1 MKKVMILFLMIIM
14 GLQIRSL
21 DLFAEDI
28 YYPFDSITI
37 VEAFKFDIQVTTAVD
52 SDSLLFGHVEINEI
66 LTIYVGTLEFIA
78 NGVPSSGSAN
88 ILIVS
93 QADGPDIARFL
104 INNYAYYP
112 DVSRSYGFASHIL
125 IDPLVGVHK
134 DMSIQSQELV
144 VIENIANSTWAFHD
158 NKGLAFP
165 GLVGTYFSET
175 GLSIQIS
182 AYTETGE

>member
-78 NGVPSSGSAN
+78 NGVPSSGS
-88 ILIVS
+88 
-93 QADGPDIARFL
+93 
-104 INNYAYYP
+104 
-112 DVSRSYGFASHIL
+112 
-125 IDPLVGVHK
+125 
-134 DMSIQSQELV
+134 
-144 VIENIANSTWAFHD
+144 STTMLTTLMYREVMVLHRIF
-158 NKGLAFP
+158 
-165 GLVGTYFSET
+165 
-175 GLSIQIS
+175 
-182 AYTETGE
+182 